1 MRHDE
6 RHSDYDRTVSLES
19 ELRDLMENVAAAD
32 IDLAERL
39 AAATRFDP
47 DAQVDGVSKG
57 VLTTADLLRIRGRL
71 EGLREAVLELGR
83 QIDTLKSQGAG

>member
-1 MRHDE
+1 M
-6 RHSDYDRTVSLES
+6 SLES

-39 AAATRFDP
+39 AEATRFDP
-47 DAQVDGVSKG
+47 DAQVDGVTKG
-57 VLTTADLLRIRGRL
+57 VLTTADLLRVRGRL

-83 QIDTLKSQGAG
+83 QIDALRSQSTE